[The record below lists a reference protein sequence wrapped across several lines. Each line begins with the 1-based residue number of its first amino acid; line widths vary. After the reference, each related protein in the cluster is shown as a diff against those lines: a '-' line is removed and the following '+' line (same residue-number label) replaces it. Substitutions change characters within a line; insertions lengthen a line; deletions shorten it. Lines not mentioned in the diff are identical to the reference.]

1 MVRMLPC
8 HGRGRGFESR
18 PVRRIIPKYRDFFM
32 TFFVYIIQSLKDG
45 TYYKGSTENYLQR
58 FSDHNAG
65 KSRYTSSK
73 IPWKLIY
80 VEELADKKTML
91 IREKKF
97 KHCKADYFEWLVLQ
111 TSNLVGKR

>member
-32 TFFVYIIQSLKDG
+32 PFFVYIIQSLKDG

-91 IREKKF
+91 IREKKL